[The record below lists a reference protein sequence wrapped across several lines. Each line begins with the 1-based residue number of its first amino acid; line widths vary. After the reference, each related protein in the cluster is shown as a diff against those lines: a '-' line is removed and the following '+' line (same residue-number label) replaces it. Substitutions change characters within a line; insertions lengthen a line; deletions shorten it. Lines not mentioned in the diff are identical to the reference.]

1 MSFTQ
6 FPTQARR
13 TLRNLAYFCFGG
25 ILMALAAGCSTPAP
39 RYTSL
44 DTAIVTNASL
54 TSQGNPNLL
63 RPADIPFTLG
73 PGDTIQIEILGIPNS
88 RASTVVGLDG
98 KIYYNLV
105 PGLDVWGLTLAQT
118 QALIERELA
127 KYIATPQ
134 IALTLRT
141 VGSKYVWVLGRLNRP
156 GIYPMPGPMSLLE
169 TLALAGGPAHSSS
182 QVTTEEIADLRH
194 SFVMRQGQML
204 PVDFHRL
211 LREGDTSQ
219 NIMLQPDDFVYVPS
233 ALDQEVYVLGAVKTP
248 RIVPYTEQMS
258 LVSALAGGSGPARL
272 NWFTGQDGGPFMPDA
287 YWSHLAIVRG
297 SLAQSQMMVVDFNAI
312 VSGKAPDVALEPGD
326 IIYVP
331 YSPYTTLTRY
341 FNLIL
346 NTFVTTVA
354 ANEGIRAAG
363 GTIGNVGVS
372 VPVGGSASAKP

>member
-1 MSFTQ
+1 MLFTQ
-6 FPTQARR
+6 SLAKVLR
-13 TLRNLAYFCFGG
+13 TVRNLACFGFGG
-25 ILMALAAGCSTPAP
+25 ILLLLAAGCSTP
-39 RYTSL
+39 RYTPL
-44 DTAIVTNASL
+44 YTAIVTNANL
-54 TSQGNPNLL
+54 TTQSNTNLL
-63 RPADIPFTLG
+63 RPIDTPFTLG
-73 PGDTIQIEILGIPNS
+73 PGDAIQIEILGTPNS
-88 RASTVVGLDG
+88 RAMAVVGLDG
-98 KIYYNLV
+98 KIYYSLL
-105 PGLDVWGLTLAQT
+105 PGLDVWGLTLAKT
-118 QALIERELA
+118 RELLERELA

-141 VGSKYVWVLGRLNRP
+141 VGSKYIWVLGRLNRP
-156 GIYPMPGPMSLLE
+156 GIYPMAGPMSLLE
-169 TLALAGGPAHSSS
+169 TLALAGGPARSSS
-182 QVTTEEIADLRH
+182 QLTTEEIADLRH

-204 PVDFHRL
+204 PVDFRRL
-211 LREGDTSQ
+211 LQEGDTSQ

-233 ALDQEVYVLGAVKTP
+233 ALDQEIYVLGAVRTP
-248 RIVPYTEQMS
+248 RIVPYAEQMS

-287 YWSHLAIVRG
+287 YWSHIAIVRG
-297 SLAQSQMMVVDFNAI
+297 SLAESQLMVVDFNAI

-331 YSPYTTLTRY
+331 NSPYTTLTRY

-372 VPVGGSASAKP
+372 VPVGGSASANP